1 MVKAWQASSL
11 EDCFYE
17 SYLLAQQIYKSV
29 TPEQKLGYRYNYVHH
44 RILDEQL
51 LKGGVR
57 LAAMLNE
64 IFD

>member
-1 MVKAWQASSL
+1 MQWVQTDVYSWVEESQDIANEIYASV
-11 EDCFYE
+11 EVGE
-17 SYLLAQQIYKSV
+17 
-29 TPEQKLGYRYNYVHH
+29 KLGYSYSYKYWETVE
-44 RILDEQL
+44 EQL